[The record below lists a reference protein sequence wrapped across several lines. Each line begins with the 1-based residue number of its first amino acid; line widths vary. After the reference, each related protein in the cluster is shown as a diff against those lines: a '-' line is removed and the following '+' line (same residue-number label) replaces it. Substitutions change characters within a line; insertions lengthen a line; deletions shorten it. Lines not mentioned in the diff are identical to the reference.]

1 MGQDGG
7 ARREKV
13 VYSPRLGR
21 EIVTVHE
28 KRGGLRTLRLY
39 VHHLREGRETGSA
52 SSDFILLLG
61 NVLMLFSTV
70 GLFTCGLL
78 CLCAALSFTAKRSAF
93 KCQPGQFLTENLLGY
108 LIHSSNTLVPHVIRY
123 FCFIFCFNEIL
134 PWWGHGYQ
142 GWLKEI
148 NPTYVIF

>member
-7 ARREKV
+7 ARHEKV
-13 VYSPRLGR
+13 VYSPRLSR

-39 VHHLREGRETGSA
+39 VHHLREGGETGSA

-61 NVLMLFSTV
+61 NVLMLFFTV

-78 CLCAALSFTAKRSAF
+78 GLCAAFSFTAKRSAF
-93 KCQPGQFLTENLLGY
+93 KCQPRHGQFLTQNLLGY
-108 LIHSSNTLVPHVIRY
+108 LIHSSNTLVLHVIGY
-123 FCFIFCFNEIL
+123 FCFVFCFNEIL
-134 PWWGHGYQ
+134 PW
-142 GWLKEI
+142 
-148 NPTYVIF
+148 